1 MTVNPEPVVDD
12 QTVTVCSDVA
22 IGYTIEGDVDTPV
35 VATYNLTNVE
45 SNGLVGSGT
54 NQGIGNGLSAG
65 ALVNDVW
72 TNDTANS
79 VDVVYTLVPIG
90 DNGCEGDAFTVTVT
104 VDPEP
109 LVADQ
114 TVTVCSDVAIGYTI
128 QGDVDT
134 PLVASYNLISIVD
147 NGLVGSI
154 SNQGLGNTLPSDAL
168 IGDVWTNDTA
178 NSVEVVYTLVPIGA
192 NGCEGDEFTV
202 TVTVN
207 PEPVVGDQSAVVCSD
222 QALGIDFG
230 PSSSVAAS
238 TYNITAL
245 TLNGLTVSSGGAGVS
260 IGLSAS
266 DLSDDAFTNT
276 TPSAVD
282 VVYTVVPVTSDGCEG
297 DAFTVTVTVNPEPVV
312 LSISDIEVCTG
323 EIVDTI
329 VFSTTNTGG
338 VISYNW
344 EINTD
349 IGLLPLSG
357 VGDIPS
363 FTSQNSSN
371 VPLVA
376 TVDVTPTFTANGLS
390 CQGLSESFQIVVN
403 PRPLINDK
411 IVEICS
417 EDTFS
422 IQPLNNIDGD
432 VVPNGTE
439 YSWQV
444 LLPNTNITGATS
456 GSGPII
462 SQTLINTSNEAQV
475 VVYEVTP
482 ISNAIGACV
491 GSTFEIEVTVTPR
504 PFLQDQNFETCS
516 GDTFTFSPINN
527 PPNTVIPIGTTYTWT
542 FTDNP
547 NITGE
552 TDGINEAQFE
562 QLNLINTT
570 NVDQSLVYNITAT
583 AASCSYSFVIEL
595 VVKPTPFIPYNSGL
609 TDTRCSGDPF
619 IIQPVNGVPDS
630 STIVPINTTY
640 TWVVIPNPNISGW
653 SDNSTPVGLISQELY
668 NLTNVNQSIEYIV
681 TPHNGTCVGQPFS
694 ILIWIEPKPQIPNH
708 IETLC
713 DGDSFVFAPVNG
725 VFPDSTTIVPDL
737 TLYTWSVNDLSG
749 GLISGYSNGV
759 DQPFI
764 DTGILNNA
772 SNSVQTLIY
781 DVTPTYYVNS
791 NPNMPQCI
799 GDTFTLT
806 VSVNPGVEDNAN
818 ITNIACSYSPL
829 CGGSIELNPSGV
841 GPYTF
846 NWTYSGTEINAI
858 SDPTLQ
864 NQYNLCPGDYMVEI
878 TDVFGC
884 TYEFSYVIV
893 PPQPVTFSLVSLVD
907 LSCNNIFPNCDG
919 YIEVDIQG
927 GTLPYGLVEWY
938 TESIPNSGNFDIIV
952 STGSNQLA
960 NACEGNY
967 ILKVLDANACEFT
980 SEIYT
985 VEQTSSP
992 IVINDQISDYN
1003 GYGVSCSN
1011 TNDGFI
1017 TVDILGG
1024 SGSFTYTLNPGNI
1037 QDSDPSTPN
1046 LLEFE
1051 NLAPGA
1057 YTLDIIDSN
1066 CPQSITL
1073 NYNLTVP
1080 TAILSSH
1087 VLVSNPISC
1096 YGGTATYTITASGG
1110 VPPYT
1115 GTGNYTL
1122 TAGTH
1127 DIVITDANGCSTTE
1141 SIAVVE
1147 PTALTVNAAVTS
1159 PILCHGDSGVV
1170 TITASGGTPPYTG
1183 IGNITVSAGNYNY
1196 TVTDANGCSYSNFIT
1211 IDEPDALLY
1220 TIDSTTN
1227 PNCSPDWSYTNG
1239 SICITITGG
1248 TNPFP
1253 TGTGWTDYGNGS
1265 WCLENLSAGDYT
1277 IDVADANGCSSTGT
1291 TDITL
1296 TRPPAINAYI
1306 TSNINADCSTNT
1318 ITQTNYVFV
1327 TGGTPPYE
1335 FSWSGGEVCDP
1346 INPQCMETTVSGTYT
1361 AYIHDQESLANGC
1374 PPIEVDVVVDLPEIG
1389 DAAFSYTSPNSTLCD
1404 VLSFE
1409 EPISFFN
1416 ESTGDIVNLT
1426 WDFGD
1431 GSVDV
1436 VGEENPTHVYNEIG
1450 TYQVELTVEYPY
1462 GCTETYSEVIE
1473 ITKGYDIVI
1482 PNAFTPNGDGVND
1495 TIRPVSLCMEQV
1507 KMSIYDTWGSL
1518 LYVEVGEDDTLIGWD
1533 GSIKGR
1539 PAENGNYII
1548 VVEATTYRGETIELN
1563 GPITLI
1569 K

>member
-1 MTVNPEPVVDD
+1 M
-12 QTVTVCSDVA
+12 
-22 IGYTIEGDVDTPV
+22 
-35 VATYNLTNVE
+35 
-45 SNGLVGSGT
+45 
-54 NQGIGNGLSAG
+54 
-65 ALVNDVW
+65 
-72 TNDTANS
+72 
-79 VDVVYTLVPIG
+79 
-90 DNGCEGDAFTVTVT
+90 
-104 VDPEP
+104 
-109 LVADQ
+109 
-114 TVTVCSDVAIGYTI
+114 
-128 QGDVDT
+128 
-134 PLVASYNLISIVD
+134 
-147 NGLVGSI
+147 
-154 SNQGLGNTLPSDAL
+154 
-168 IGDVWTNDTA
+168 
-178 NSVEVVYTLVPIGA
+178 
-192 NGCEGDEFTV
+192 
-202 TVTVN
+202 
-207 PEPVVGDQSAVVCSD
+207 
-222 QALGIDFG
+222 
-230 PSSSVAAS
+230 
-238 TYNITAL
+238 
-245 TLNGLTVSSGGAGVS
+245 
-260 IGLSAS
+260 
-266 DLSDDAFTNT
+266 
-276 TPSAVD
+276 
-282 VVYTVVPVTSDGCEG
+282 
-297 DAFTVTVTVNPEPVV
+297 NPEPVV